1 MRGSCACRIRQSF
14 ELSDCDCM
22 LSGRSACRIG
32 SSWTRDSGFNSV
44 VAKATAD
51 KSMSTE
57 DELAEII
64 VSLMVAGTV
73 IVSVLMRDNPSA
85 AALFF
90 PLLYII
96 LRS

>member
-1 MRGSCACRIRQSF
+1 MTGSCSCSLCQF
-14 ELSDCDCM
+14 FDLSGCDCM

-32 SSWTRDSGFNSV
+32 SSWSRDSGFNSV
-44 VAKATAD
+44 VTKAPAD
-51 KSMSTE
+51 ESMSTA
-57 DELAEII
+57 DAIAEIL

-90 PLLYII
+90 PLLYVI
-96 LRS
+96 LKS